1 MSKPKLYYSR
11 EEMQKLNTDKLLE
24 RGVTIEEI
32 AKIAYKQQYRY
43 NKDMLNLNAIIL
55 YRYRQ
60 CRTRKRES
68 GFRDEP
74 TCVWNIT
81 CCSDLCSF
89 PQ

>member
-43 NKDMLNLNAIIL
+43 NKDIKWKIVLKVLKK
-55 YRYRQ
+55 YYH
-60 CRTRKRES
+60 
-68 GFRDEP
+68 
-74 TCVWNIT
+74 
-81 CCSDLCSF
+81 
-89 PQ
+89 

>member
-43 NKDMLNLNAIIL
+43 NKDIKMEDCIESVEKILSLRDIFHLN
-55 YRYRQ
+55 
-60 CRTRKRES
+60 
-68 GFRDEP
+68 
-74 TCVWNIT
+74 
-81 CCSDLCSF
+81 
-89 PQ
+89 

>member
-43 NKDMLNLNAIIL
+43 NKDIKNGRL
-55 YRYRQ
+55 Y
-60 CRTRKRES
+60 
-68 GFRDEP
+68 
-74 TCVWNIT
+74 
-81 CCSDLCSF
+81 
-89 PQ
+89 